1 MTWNQVYDPLNS
13 WPLST
18 AVAALPVLTLFFVLV
33 VLKARVWVSA
43 LAGMLTAVLLALVMF
58 KMPAVLVAAAAGH
71 GFIFG
76 MIRIAWVIVASIFL
90 YNIACE
96 TGQFDIM
103 KQSIAGYRDW
113 ETDRKSV
120 V

>member
-1 MTWNQVYDPLNS
+1 MSNFFLTWTQVYDPLNS

-33 VLKARVWVSA
+33 VVKARVWVSA
-43 LAGMLTAVLLALVMF
+43 LCGLLAALLLAALVF
-58 KMPAVLVAAAAGH
+58 KMPVVLVAAAAGH

-90 YNIACE
+90 Y
-96 TGQFDIM
+96 
-103 KQSIAGYRDW
+103 
-113 ETDRKSV
+113 
-120 V
+120 